1 MSVDIGR
8 AIEEGG
14 RRTVARNG
22 LYLVAISWVLGVIG
36 ALFSN
41 TVSMGAF
48 QQVPGGPGGMP
59 GGPGGMPIDPSAVG
73 PSLGLSPGVA
83 GLLSFVVSLLGLV
96 VGAAAVRTFVTDD
109 TETLPGSRF
118 THNLGW
124 LLVNLFIGYVVFAIV
139 VGIGFFLLVFPG
151 VFLLVSLWF
160 WAVPV
165 AVEDENFVDGFS
177 TSWGLT
183 KGNRIMLF
191 ITGIVVLFIGL
202 LISIVFGIAA
212 FAGGWIGLLINQV
225 GSAFATVFVLAT
237 TARTYVQLTAEA
249 SVDVTE
255 ESVGVAE

>member
-14 RRTVARNG
+14 KRTVARNG
-22 LYLVAISWVLGVIG
+22 LYLVAISWVVGVLG
-36 ALFSN
+36 ALFGN
-41 TVSMGAF
+41 TISRDAF
-48 QQVPGGPGGMP
+48 EGVPDGPAGMP
-59 GGPGGMPIDPSAVG
+59 FDPSVVG

-96 VGAAAVRTFVTDD
+96 VGAAAIRTFVTDD

-124 LLVNLFIGYVVFAIV
+124 LLVNLFVGYIVFAIV

-165 AVEDENFVDGFS
+165 AVDDENFVEGFS
-177 TSWGLT
+177 DSWALTS
-183 KGNRIMLF
+183 GNRLWLF
-191 ITGIVVLFIGL
+191 VLGFIVAIIAVV
-202 LISIVFGIAA
+202 ISFVFGIVAV
-212 FAGGWIGLLINQV
+212 FGGWIGLLINQV
-225 GSAFATVFVLAT
+225 GSAFATVFVLAA
-237 TARTYVQLTAEA
+237 TARAYVQLTAEESA
-249 SVDVTE
+249 DVE
-255 ESVGVAE
+255 E